1 MFQLIIYT
9 KWMKEDNKYSKK
21 VPKERLL
28 FVMSP
33 QTPLKKGLIL
43 WVVEFGETLL
53 TLWNSI
59 YDKFEL
65 TFSFLQIQHWM

>member
-1 MFQLIIYT
+1 MPSCEFGIKCITLQVDSFLVACLLYCELNTVFQLIIYT

-43 WVVEFGETLL
+43 
-53 TLWNSI
+53 
-59 YDKFEL
+59 
-65 TFSFLQIQHWM
+65 